1 MIKMNTNPQREETK
15 SSTKSN
21 HRKLVLN
28 RESLR
33 ILSAQRLEQVAGGAT
48 TSGGHSISICSLLVC
63 TMTTL

>member
-1 MIKMNTNPQREETK
+1 MSKMNTNPQREETK
-15 SSTKSN
+15 SMAKSN

-48 TSGGHSISICSLLVC
+48 TSGGHSISVCSLLVC
-63 TMTTL
+63 TFTTL